1 MSLTAARP
9 DGSRAVEMDC
19 TLSAH
24 IWFSIR
30 PSVPMS
36 SAYALLF
43 TNETQEVPLC
53 RTLSVDLQFRD
64 APKDLMTK
72 FVECL
77 VRLPNLRTLE
87 VFGASHVGPI
97 TKGLKR
103 KCVRFPSV
111 RELWISDKMV
121 KFVGSCPNVESL
133 ITQDGLSWDSIGML
147 SSYRKELGHLKR
159 VIGMNGCYVRQGKLG
174 DTLLLETPVH

>member
-1 MSLTAARP
+1 MSLTAAHTEE
-9 DGSRAVEMDC
+9 SRGVEMGC
-19 TLSAH
+19 TISAH

-36 SAYALLF
+36 SEYALLS

-53 RTLSVDLQFRD
+53 RTLSVDLQFRN

-72 FVECL
+72 FVDCL

-103 KCVRFPSV
+103 KCARFPSV
-111 RELWISDKMV
+111 RELWISDKIV
-121 KFVGSCPNVESL
+121 KFFGSCPNVESL
-133 ITQDGLSWDSIGML
+133 ITQDGLSWESIGIL
-147 SSYRKELGHLKR
+147 SSHRKELGHLKR
-159 VIGMNGCYVRQGKLG
+159 VIGVNEYYVRQGKLG